1 MWEVTVLNEAMYFL
15 NELEGMDGDFEV
27 WYKGVKFERLDN
39 RIRVHFPDRILT
51 VVLPPH
57 SRAAERIGIPS

>member
-1 MWEVTVLNEAMYFL
+1 MLNEVMYFL

-39 RIRVHFPDRILT
+39 CIRVHFPDHILKI
-51 VVLPPH
+51 VLPPH
-57 SRAAERIGIPS
+57 SRVAERTGIPA